1 MLGDEIATYLAGA
14 GLGLSLSSTSGGVVF
29 GVPFPPE
36 APDTACCVIE
46 YGGGPPLDA
55 FGASL
60 SAPVYEQPRFQVLCR
75 DRSDNAATCRA
86 LANSIYK
93 ALRHFSGTLGG
104 VSYGSSRR
112 SSRSLSSSSMRT
124 TAPTTTA
131 SSIAGSRSHR
141 DTR

>member
-14 GLGLSLSSTSGGVVF
+14 GLGLSLSSTSGGIVF

-93 ALRHFSGTLGG
+93 ALRHFSGTIGG
-104 VSYGSSRR
+104 VSYGFIQAVQPVAFLKFDENNRPYYYSEFDCRKQES
-112 SSRSLSSSSMRT
+112 
-124 TAPTTTA
+124 P
-131 SSIAGSRSHR
+131 
-141 DTR
+141 